1 MVVIAADLLERWLQP
16 TPDVTAGEATV
27 SFSGDAVAQ
36 VRSAAFASAPF
47 GSSAV
52 VAVRTLGSAEFV
64 CAAVVAQAPAVAGS
78 ASAGFDGD
86 VEPIEASVTRGSADV
101 FLDGLAQA
109 RVAGFAVAAFG
120 ILQTGATA
128 LPVDASAEVG
138 FADYGGGSAP
148 ILPFKLP
155 VSFTDNLLNV
165 QDAAAK
171 IVVSGAGVAVRVGVV
186 GSAVPRFDGGFGST
200 LPVAFPFEFGA
211 NVMLGGSTPIFPHLL
226 AAVFDQPANDNAGA
240 AVADV
245 EAVSEVVVPVGADA
259 SAAISAPAVV
269 YRRAIFPMLLPVSF
283 TAGDQLAE
291 AVVAVVQS
299 ESSFPLILPFAFGT
313 NVEVPVVG
321 RALVDFHVPG
331 LVGRGVFPYQLPVV
345 F

>member
-27 SFSGDAVAQ
+27 SFSGDAVTQ
-36 VRSAAFASAPF
+36 VRSGAFASAPF

-52 VAVRTLGSAEFV
+52 VAVPALGSAGFA
-64 CAAVVAQAPAVAGS
+64 CSAVVAQAPAVAGS

-86 VEPIEASVTRGSADV
+86 VAAISAAITRGSADV
-101 FLDGLAQA
+101 FLDGLAQT

-120 ILQTGATA
+120 ILQRGATA
-128 LPVDASAEVG
+128 LTVDGSAEVG

-165 QDAAAK
+165 QDAATK
-171 IVVSGAGVAVRVGVV
+171 IVMSGAGVAVRVRVV

-200 LPVAFPFEFGA
+200 FPVSFPFAFGA
-211 NVMLGGSTPIFPHLL
+211 NVMFRGATPIFPHLL
-226 AAVFDQPANDNAGA
+226 PMLFDDPANNKIGA
-240 AVADV
+240 AVA
-245 EAVSEVVVPVGADA
+245 AISSSGQAVVPVGADA

-283 TAGDQLAE
+283 TPGDSTAE

-299 ESSFPLILPFAFGT
+299 KSSFPLRLPFTFGT

-331 LVGRGVFPYQLPVV
+331 LVG
-345 F
+345 